1 MKRLTLQDLRALRE
15 RKKAEI
21 ARRATSGATGEVIVG
36 MGTCG
41 IAAGARA
48 AFDAFVDELSKGGL
62 THVVVKQTGCM
73 GLCYSEPT
81 VEVRM
86 PGMPAI
92 VYGAVGA
99 DIARKIVQEHILG
112 GRLVGDHVFDKPAV
126 DLAPTLG
133 RGTK

>member
-1 MKRLTLQDLRALRE
+1 MKKLTLQDLRDLRE

-21 ARRATSGATGEVIVG
+21 ARRDTSGKTGEVIVG

-48 AFDAFVDELSKGGL
+48 AFDAFVEELDKGGL
-62 THVVVKQTGCM
+62 GHVVVKQTGCM

-86 PGMPAI
+86 PGMPATI
-92 VYGAVGA
+92 YGTVGA
-99 DIARKIVQEHILG
+99 DVARKIVHEHILG
-112 GRLVGDHVFDKPAV
+112 GRLVGDHVFDKPAA
-126 DLAPTLG
+126 DIAPTLA
-133 RGTK
+133 RGAK

>member
-15 RKKAEI
+15 QKKAEI
-21 ARRATSGATGEVIVG
+21 ARRDTSGKTGEVIIG

-48 AFDAFVDELSKGGL
+48 AFDAFVDELDKGAL

-86 PGMPAI
+86 PGMPATI
-92 VYGAVGA
+92 YGTVSAEV
-99 DIARKIVQEHILG
+99 ARKIVQEHIIG

-126 DLAPTLG
+126 DIAPTLG
-133 RGTK
+133 RGAK